1 MIVRKEDLLN
11 ILNTVSDKY
20 KLDVKLLPFEDNTQ
34 IECIGCDYTFTYNFG
49 NGDISDFM
57 VLSYSF
63 KSDLFSELFGLINE
77 MSYDI
82 VEAVKEK
89 TVPTEDILDEILEVV
104 YNKGFY
110 DVYIANDFVTFKV
123 SGHSVNIDSK
133 FKAFIRNDGT
143 SLNLGDFDLISKT
156 VGSIKNEFL
165 EINYPAE

>member
-1 MIVRKEDLLN
+1 MIIRKEDLLN

-34 IECIGCDYTFTYNFG
+34 IECSNDDYTFNYNFG

-82 VEAVKEK
+82 VEAVKAK
-89 TVPTEDILDEILEVV
+89 AVPTEDILDEILEVV
-104 YNKGFY
+104 HNKGFY
-110 DVYIANDFVTFKV
+110 DVYIANDFVTFRV
-123 SGHSVNIDSK
+123 SGYSVNIDSK

-156 VGSIKNEFL
+156 AGSIQNEFL
-165 EINYPAE
+165 EITYSAE

>member
-57 VLSYSF
+57 VLSHSF
-63 KSDLFSELFGLINE
+63 KSDLFSELFGIIND

-82 VEAVKEK
+82 VEKIKAKAV
-89 TVPTEDILDEILEVV
+89 PAEDILDEMLEVV

-110 DVYIANDFVTFKV
+110 DVHIENDFVTFEV
-123 SGHSVNIDSK
+123 SKYSINIDRK
-133 FKAFIRNDGT
+133 FNSFIRNDRT
-143 SLNLGDFDLISKT
+143 SLHLGDFDLISKT
-156 VGSIKNEFL
+156 VQSVKNEFL

>member
-20 KLDVKLLPFEDNTQ
+20 KLDVKLLPFEDNTR
-34 IECIGCDYTFTYNFG
+34 IECSNDDYTFNYNFG

-89 TVPTEDILDEILEVV
+89 AVQACDILAEILEVV

-110 DVYIANDFVTFKV
+110 DVHIENDFVTFKV
-123 SGHSVNIDSK
+123 SGYSVNINSN

-165 EINYPAE
+165 EITYPAE